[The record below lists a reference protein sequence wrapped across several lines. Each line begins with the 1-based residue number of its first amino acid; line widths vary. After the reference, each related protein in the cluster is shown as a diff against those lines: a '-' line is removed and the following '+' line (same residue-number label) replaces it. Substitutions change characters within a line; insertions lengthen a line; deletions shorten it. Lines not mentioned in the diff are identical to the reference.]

1 MEDRQERIRIRAY
14 ELWLLDGQPEGR
26 DAEHW
31 FRAAEAIRL
40 EDIENSAGTVNP
52 SFEVI
57 GGYLTPRP
65 KRATTA
71 SSKPPA
77 PQEARK
83 PPKQPT
89 AEDAELHAA
98 RAPAA
103 KGAHPKLASL
113 HRSGQPGR
121 IGKVQGRHH

>member
-1 MEDRQERIRIRAY
+1 MDDRQERIRIRAH
-14 ELWLLDGQPEGR
+14 ELWLLEGQPEGR
-26 DAEHW
+26 EEEHW

-40 EDIENSAGTVNP
+40 EDLENSAGTVNP

-57 GGYLTPRP
+57 GGYLVPRP

-77 PQEARK
+77 KHETLK
-83 PPKQPT
+83 PRQT
-89 AEDAELHAA
+89 AEGPAEAAPA
-98 RAPAA
+98 RAQGTRGDHPRLAA
-103 KGAHPKLASL
+103 L

-121 IGKVQGRHH
+121 AGKVQGRHH